1 MAKSQATQTREE
13 ITGLLMAI
21 SIVSK
26 RLAENL
32 KKLGAG
38 KEGVAVSGIQKPSG

>member
-1 MAKSQATQTREE
+1 MAKKQTGQTRDELV
-13 ITGLLMAI
+13 GLLTAI
-21 SIVSK
+21 SIVSR

-38 KEGVAVSGIQKPSG
+38 KGAGRRDKKA

>member
-13 ITGLLMAI
+13 LTGLLMAI

-38 KEGVAVSGIQKPSG
+38 KETTTVNGTPKPSG